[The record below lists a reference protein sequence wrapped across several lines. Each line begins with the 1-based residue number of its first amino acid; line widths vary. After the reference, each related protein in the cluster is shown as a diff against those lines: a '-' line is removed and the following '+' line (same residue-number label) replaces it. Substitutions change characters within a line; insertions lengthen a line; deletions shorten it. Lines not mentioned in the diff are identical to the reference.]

1 MHEYLQALKEIKE
14 KMLKELVSYKEANQI
29 QPVVAAEIKTLASG
43 VEKLCHVIEEMEG
56 VESSRRSMASG
67 HGWYE
72 GSYDGGSYRG
82 DGGSYR
88 GGSYD
93 GGSYEGGSYE
103 GGSYEGG
110 SYDGS
115 SGRRGRNAM
124 GRFTSR
130 DSGGFYDK
138 LENLMM
144 EAPSEHEREML
155 RDYMQRARK

>member
-14 KMLKELVSYKEANQI
+14 KLLKELVSYKEANQI

-56 VESSRRSMASG
+56 GESSRRSMASG

-72 GSYDGGSYRG
+72 GSYDGGSYHG

-93 GGSYEGGSYE
+93 GGSYDN
-103 GGSYEGG
+103 G

-130 DSGGFYDK
+130 DSGGFYEK

>member
-14 KMLKELVSYKEANQI
+14 KLLKDLATYKDIDKIE
-29 QPVVAAEIKTLASG
+29 PVFAVEIKTLASG
-43 VEKLCHVIEEMEG
+43 IEKICNLIKDMEG
-56 VESSRRSMASG
+56 GESSQRSMASG

-93 GGSYEGGSYE
+93 GGSYD
-103 GGSYEGG
+103 GG

-130 DSGGFYDK
+130 DAGDFYEK